1 MYEQT
6 IPEDVLQAVMKNR
19 EKILVLQSIMEELVN
34 TGYVDQSD
42 YRRFHKIAVDQVKKD
57 FALYQPEVSDFL
69 TKLGL

>member
-1 MYEQT
+1 
-6 IPEDVLQAVMKNR
+6 
-19 EKILVLQSIMEELVN
+19 MEELVN

>member
-19 EKILVLQSIMEELVN
+19 EKILVLERIVEELVN
-34 TGYVDQSD
+34 TGYVDQFD

-57 FALYQPEVSDFL
+57 FTLYQPEVSDFL

>member
-19 EKILVLQSIMEELVN
+19 EKILVLERIVEELVN

-42 YRRFHKIAVDQVKKD
+42 YR
-57 FALYQPEVSDFL
+57 
-69 TKLGL
+69 